1 MWVIVGLGN
10 PGRKYSRTRH
20 NIGFA
25 VVEELASQGGVSLRE
40 KPNYRIVKCSIKE
53 TVAVLVEP
61 LTFMN
66 LSGEAVREVLG
77 KSGVPPGNLIVI
89 HDDIDMETGRLR
101 IKRSG
106 GSGGHRGVESI
117 IREIGTRE
125 FTRVKLGIG
134 RDEDVLPEDY
144 VLSKFKRGELPAVR
158 EAIIT
163 AAEAVSTIV
172 KDGVENAM
180 NLYNKRP

>member
-1 MWVIVGLGN
+1 LWAIVGLGN

-25 VVEELASQGGVSLRE
+25 VVEEIASQGGVALRE
-40 KPNYRIVKCSIKE
+40 KPLYLIGKCSIGE
-53 TVAVLVEP
+53 TASVLVEP

-66 LSGEAVREVLG
+66 RSGEAVGEVLG
-77 KSGVPPGNLIVI
+77 ESGVPPGNLVVI
-89 HDDIDMETGRLR
+89 HDDIDMETGRLK
-101 IKRSG
+101 IKRGG
-106 GSGGHRGVESI
+106 GSGGHRGIESI

-134 RDEDVLPEDY
+134 RDEDVPPEDY
-144 VLSKFKRGELPAVR
+144 VLSKFRRGELPAVR

-172 KDGVENAM
+172 KDGVEHAM
-180 NLYNKRP
+180 NIYNEKP